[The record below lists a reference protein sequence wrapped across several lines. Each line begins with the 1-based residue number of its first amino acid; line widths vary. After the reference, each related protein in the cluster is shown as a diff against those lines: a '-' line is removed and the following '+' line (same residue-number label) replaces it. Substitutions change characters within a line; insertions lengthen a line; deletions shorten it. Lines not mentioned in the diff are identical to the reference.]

1 LAMDHNKHITG
12 TDMSHI
18 KDRGRV
24 IDSWAN
30 IYDIV
35 NYFVFMIFG
44 GGGNLRNEIAGMAKL
59 REAKSVLDIG
69 CGTGNLSLEIVK
81 RLPSGGHVIG
91 IDAGEKMV
99 TLAKNKLHNAQS
111 PIQFL
116 RVSAENISFKDEVFN
131 CVFNVFLLHHLPMEL
146 KIAAFNEMYRVLRK
160 GGELV
165 TVDVDK
171 PSTLLGKLIGLS
183 RYHVKEIRDNMKAPL
198 DSLLAEAGFENIRI
212 LKKKWG
218 IFSYIYATKT
228 GNDYSFKGN

>member
-1 LAMDHNKHITG
+1 MNQDKQIIGNIESSVHRVN
-12 TDMSHI
+12 SSS
-18 KDRGRV
+18 RV

-44 GGGNLRNEIAGMAKL
+44 GGNNLRNEIVGMAKL

-69 CGTGNLSLEIVK
+69 CGTGNLSLEIVR
-81 RLPSGGHVIG
+81 RLPAGGHVIG

-99 TLAKNKLHNAQS
+99 ALAKNKLQEKQM

-116 RVSAENISFKDEVFN
+116 RVSAENVPFKDEVFD

-146 KIAAFNEMYRVLRK
+146 KRAAFNEMYRVLKK

-171 PSTLLGKLIGLS
+171 PSTLLGKLIDLS
-183 RYHVKEIRDNMKAPL
+183 RYHVKEIRDNMKVPL
-198 DSLLAEAGFENIRI
+198 ELLLTEAGFKNIKV

-218 IFSYIYATKT
+218 IFSYIRAVKT
-228 GNDYSFKGN
+228 G

>member
-1 LAMDHNKHITG
+1 MLATNYNKHITEN
-12 TDMSHI
+12 DEFHV
-18 KDRGRV
+18 KNRGRV

-44 GGGNLRNEIAGMAKL
+44 GGNNLRNEIAGMAKL

-81 RLPSGGHVIG
+81 RLSSGGRVIG
-91 IDAGEKMV
+91 VDAGEKMV

-116 RVSAENISFKDEVFN
+116 RVSAGSISFKDEVFD

-146 KIAAFNEMYRVLRK
+146 KIAAFNEMYRVLKK

-183 RYHVKEIRDNMKAPL
+183 RYHVKEIRDNMKVPL
-198 DSLLAEAGFENIRI
+198 ELLLTEAGFKNIKV

-218 IFSYIYATKT
+218 IFSYIRAVKT
-228 GNDYSFKGN
+228 G

>member
-1 LAMDHNKHITG
+1 LATNYNKHITEN
-12 TDMSHI
+12 DEFHV
-18 KDRGRV
+18 KNRGRV

-35 NYFVFMIFG
+35 NYIVFMIFG
-44 GGGNLRNEIAGMAKL
+44 GGNNLRNEIAGMAKL
-59 REAKSVLDIG
+59 KEAKSVLDVG

-81 RLPSGGHVIG
+81 RLPSGGRVIG
-91 IDAGEKMV
+91 VDAGEKMV

-116 RVSAENISFKDEVFN
+116 RVSAGSISFKDEVFD

-146 KIAAFNEMYRVLRK
+146 KIAAFNEMYRVLKK

-183 RYHVKEIRDNMKAPL
+183 RYHVKEIRDNMKVPL
-198 DSLLAEAGFENIRI
+198 ELLLTEAGFKNIKV

-218 IFSYIYATKT
+218 IFSYIRAVKT
-228 GNDYSFKGN
+228 G

>member
-1 LAMDHNKHITG
+1 MDHNKHITG
-12 TDMSHI
+12 TDISHI

-44 GGGNLRNEIAGMAKL
+44 GGSSLRNEIVGMAKL
-59 REAKSVLDIG
+59 KEAKSVLDVG
-69 CGTGNLSLEIVK
+69 CGTGNLALEIAK
-81 RLPSGGHVIG
+81 WLPSDGYVIG

-99 TLAKNKLHNAQS
+99 ILAKNKLQDTQI

-116 RVSAENISFKDEVFN
+116 RVSAEKISFKDEVFD

-146 KIAAFNEMYRVLRK
+146 KLAAFKEMYRVLKK

-183 RYHVKEIRDNMKAPL
+183 RYHVKEIRDNMRASL
-198 DSLLAEAGFENIRI
+198 DLLLTDAGFTNIRI
-212 LKKKWG
+212 MKKKWG
-218 IFSYIYATKT
+218 IFSYIHATKT
-228 GNDYSFKGN
+228 V

>member
-1 LAMDHNKHITG
+1 MNQDKQIIGNIESSVHRVN
-12 TDMSHI
+12 SSS
-18 KDRGRV
+18 RV

-44 GGGNLRNEIAGMAKL
+44 GGNNLRNEIADMAKL
-59 REAKSVLDIG
+59 KEAKSVLDVG
-69 CGTGNLSLEIVK
+69 CGTGNLSLEIVR
-81 RLPSGGHVIG
+81 RLPFGGHVIG
-91 IDAGEKMV
+91 IDAGERMV

-116 RVSAENISFKDEVFN
+116 RVSAGNISFKDEVFN

-146 KIAAFNEMYRVLRK
+146 KIAAFNEMYRVLKK

-183 RYHVKEIRDNMKAPL
+183 RYHVKEIRDNMKVPL
-198 DSLLAEAGFENIRI
+198 ELLLTEAGFKNIKV

-218 IFSYIYATKT
+218 IFSYIRAVKT
-228 GNDYSFKGN
+228 G

>member
-1 LAMDHNKHITG
+1 LATNYNKHITEN
-12 TDMSHI
+12 DEFHV
-18 KDRGRV
+18 KNRGRV

-44 GGGNLRNEIAGMAKL
+44 GGNNLRNEIAGMAKL
-59 REAKSVLDIG
+59 KEAKSVLDVG

-81 RLPSGGHVIG
+81 RLPSGGRVIG
-91 IDAGEKMV
+91 VDAGEKMV

-116 RVSAENISFKDEVFN
+116 RVSAGSISFKDEVFD

-146 KIAAFNEMYRVLRK
+146 KIAAFNEMYRVLKK

-183 RYHVKEIRDNMKAPL
+183 RYHVKEIRDNMKVPL
-198 DSLLAEAGFENIRI
+198 ELLLTEAGFKNIKV

-218 IFSYIYATKT
+218 IFSYIRAVKT
-228 GNDYSFKGN
+228 G

>member
-1 LAMDHNKHITG
+1 MNQDKQIIGNIESSVHRVN
-12 TDMSHI
+12 SSS
-18 KDRGRV
+18 RV

-44 GGGNLRNEIAGMAKL
+44 GGNNLRNEIAGMAKL

-91 IDAGEKMV
+91 VDAGEKMV
-99 TLAKNKLHNAQS
+99 ALAKNKLQERQM

-116 RVSAENISFKDEVFN
+116 RVSAESVPFKDEVFD

-146 KIAAFNEMYRVLRK
+146 KIAAFKEMYRVLKK

-183 RYHVKEIRDNMKAPL
+183 RYHVKEIRDNMKVPL
-198 DSLLAEAGFENIRI
+198 ELLLTDAGFNNIKI

-218 IFSYIYATKT
+218 IFSYICAAKT
-228 GNDYSFKGN
+228 G

>member
-1 LAMDHNKHITG
+1 MLATNYNKHITEN
-12 TDMSHI
+12 DEFHV
-18 KDRGRV
+18 KNRGRV

-35 NYFVFMIFG
+35 NYIVFMIFG
-44 GGGNLRNEIAGMAKL
+44 GGNNLRNEIAGMAKL
-59 REAKSVLDIG
+59 REAKSVLDVG

-81 RLPSGGHVIG
+81 RLPSGGRVIG
-91 IDAGEKMV
+91 VDAGEKMV
-99 TLAKNKLHNAQS
+99 ALAKNKLQERQM

-116 RVSAENISFKDEVFN
+116 RVSAESVPFKDEVFD

-146 KIAAFNEMYRVLRK
+146 KIAAFKEMYRVLKK

-183 RYHVKEIRDNMKAPL
+183 RYHVKEIRDNMKVPL
-198 DSLLAEAGFENIRI
+198 ELLLTDAGFNNIKI

-218 IFSYIYATKT
+218 IFSYICAAKT
-228 GNDYSFKGN
+228 G

>member
-1 LAMDHNKHITG
+1 MLATNYNKHITEN
-12 TDMSHI
+12 DEFHV
-18 KDRGRV
+18 KNRGRV

-44 GGGNLRNEIAGMAKL
+44 GGNNLRNEIAGMAKL
-59 REAKSVLDIG
+59 KEAKSVLDVG

-81 RLPSGGHVIG
+81 RLPSGGRVIG
-91 IDAGEKMV
+91 VDAGEKMV

-116 RVSAENISFKDEVFN
+116 RVSAGSISFKDEVFD

-146 KIAAFNEMYRVLRK
+146 KIAAFNEMYRVLKK

-183 RYHVKEIRDNMKAPL
+183 RYHVKEIRGSLQTPL
-198 DSLLAEAGFENIRI
+198 DLLLADAGFNDIRI
-212 LKKKWG
+212 LKKKYG
-218 IFSYIYATKT
+218 IFSYIHATKT
-228 GNDYSFKGN
+228 V

>member
-1 LAMDHNKHITG
+1 M
-12 TDMSHI
+12 I
-18 KDRGRV
+18 KNNSFNSIKKSRV

-44 GGGNLRNEIAGMAKL
+44 GGNNLRNEIVGMAKL

-69 CGTGNLSLEIVK
+69 CGTGNLSLEIVR
-81 RLPSGGHVIG
+81 RLPAGGHVIG

-99 TLAKNKLHNAQS
+99 ALAKNKLQEKQM

-116 RVSAENISFKDEVFN
+116 RVSAENVPFKDEVFD

-146 KIAAFNEMYRVLRK
+146 KRAAFNEMYRVLKK

-183 RYHVKEIRDNMKAPL
+183 RYHVKEIRDNMKVPL
-198 DSLLAEAGFENIRI
+198 ELQLRDTGFANTII
-212 LKKKWG
+212 MKKKWG
-218 IFSYIYATKT
+218 IFSYIYATKV
-228 GNDYSFKGN
+228 

>member
-1 LAMDHNKHITG
+1 MNQDKQIIGNIESSVHRVN
-12 TDMSHI
+12 SSS
-18 KDRGRV
+18 RV

-44 GGGNLRNEIAGMAKL
+44 GGNNLRNEIADMAKL
-59 REAKSVLDIG
+59 KEAKSVLDVG
-69 CGTGNLSLEIVK
+69 CGTGNLSLEIVR
-81 RLPSGGHVIG
+81 RLPFGGHVIG

-116 RVSAENISFKDEVFN
+116 RVSAGNISFKDEVFN

-146 KIAAFNEMYRVLRK
+146 KIAAFNEMYRVLKK

-171 PSTLLGKLIGLS
+171 PSNLLGKLIGLS
-183 RYHVKEIRDNMKAPL
+183 RYHVKEIRDNMKTPL
-198 DSLLAEAGFENIRI
+198 DSLLAEAGFKKIRI
-212 LKKKWG
+212 LKRKWG
-218 IFSYIYATKT
+218 IFSYIHAVKT
-228 GNDYSFKGN
+228 GE

>member
-1 LAMDHNKHITG
+1 MNQDKQIIGNIESSVHRVN
-12 TDMSHI
+12 SSS
-18 KDRGRV
+18 RV

-44 GGGNLRNEIAGMAKL
+44 GGNNLRNEIAGMAKL

-165 TVDVDK
+165 TVDVDN

-183 RYHVKEIRDNMKAPL
+183 RYHVKEIRDNMKVPL
-198 DSLLAEAGFENIRI
+198 ELLLTEAGFKNIKV

-218 IFSYIYATKT
+218 IFSYIRAVKT
-228 GNDYSFKGN
+228 G

>member
-1 LAMDHNKHITG
+1 LLATNYNKHITEN
-12 TDMSHI
+12 DEFHV
-18 KDRGRV
+18 KNRGRV

-44 GGGNLRNEIAGMAKL
+44 GGNNLRNEIAGMAKL
-59 REAKSVLDIG
+59 KEAKSVLDVG

-81 RLPSGGHVIG
+81 RLPSGGRVIG
-91 IDAGEKMV
+91 VDAGEKMV

-116 RVSAENISFKDEVFN
+116 RVSAGSISFKDEVFD

-146 KIAAFNEMYRVLRK
+146 KIAAFNEMYRVLKK

-183 RYHVKEIRDNMKAPL
+183 RYHVKEIRDNMKVPL
-198 DSLLAEAGFENIRI
+198 ELLLTEAGFKNIKV

-218 IFSYIYATKT
+218 IFSYIRAVKT
-228 GNDYSFKGN
+228 G

>member
-1 LAMDHNKHITG
+1 
-12 TDMSHI
+12 
-18 KDRGRV
+18 
-24 IDSWAN
+24 
-30 IYDIV
+30 
-35 NYFVFMIFG
+35 
-44 GGGNLRNEIAGMAKL
+44 MAKL

-69 CGTGNLSLEIVK
+69 CGTGNLALEIVK
-81 RLPSGGHVIG
+81 GLPSDGYVIG

-99 TLAKNKLHNAQS
+99 TLAKNKLQEKQM

-116 RVSAENISFKDEVFN
+116 RVSAENISFKDGVFD

-146 KIAAFNEMYRVLRK
+146 KIAAFKEMYRVLKK

-171 PSTLLGKLIGLS
+171 PSNLLGKLIGFS
-183 RYHVKEIRDNMKAPL
+183 RYYVKEIRDNMKTPL

-218 IFSYIYATKT
+218 IFSYVHATKT
-228 GNDYSFKGN
+228 V

>member
-1 LAMDHNKHITG
+1 MDHKKHITETG
-12 TDMSHI
+12 IHHI
-18 KDRGRV
+18 KNRGRI

-44 GGGNLRNEIAGMAKL
+44 GGDNLRNEIAGMAKL
-59 REAKSVLDIG
+59 KEAKSVLDIG
-69 CGTGNLSLEIVK
+69 CGTGNLALEIVK
-81 RLPSGGHVIG
+81 WLPSDGYVVG
-91 IDAGEKMV
+91 IDAGERMV
-99 TLAKNKLHNAQS
+99 VLAKNKLQNKQI

-116 RVSAENISFKDEVFN
+116 RVSAESISFKDMAFD

-146 KIAAFNEMYRVLRK
+146 KIAAFKEMYRVLKK

-183 RYHVKEIRDNMKAPL
+183 RYHVKEIRDNMRVPL
-198 DSLLAEAGFENIRI
+198 DLLLTDAGFMNIRI
-212 LKKKWG
+212 IKKRWG
-218 IFSYIYATKT
+218 IFSYIRAVKME
-228 GNDYSFKGN
+228 NN

>member
-1 LAMDHNKHITG
+1 MLATNYNKHITEN
-12 TDMSHI
+12 DEFHV
-18 KDRGRV
+18 KNRGRV

-44 GGGNLRNEIAGMAKL
+44 GGNNLRNEIAGMAKL
-59 REAKSVLDIG
+59 KEAKSVLDVG

-81 RLPSGGHVIG
+81 RLPSGGRVIG
-91 IDAGEKMV
+91 VDAGEKMV

-116 RVSAENISFKDEVFN
+116 RVSAGSISFKDEVFD

-146 KIAAFNEMYRVLRK
+146 KIAAFNEMYRVLKK

-183 RYHVKEIRDNMKAPL
+183 RYHVKEIRDNMKVPL
-198 DSLLAEAGFENIRI
+198 ELLLTEAGFKNIKV

-218 IFSYIYATKT
+218 IFSYIRAVKT
-228 GNDYSFKGN
+228 G

>member
-1 LAMDHNKHITG
+1 MLATNYNKHITEN
-12 TDMSHI
+12 DEFHV
-18 KDRGRV
+18 KNRGRV

-44 GGGNLRNEIAGMAKL
+44 GGNNLRNEIAGMAKL
-59 REAKSVLDIG
+59 REAKSVLDVG

-81 RLPSGGHVIG
+81 RLPSGGRVIG
-91 IDAGEKMV
+91 VDAGEKMV

-116 RVSAENISFKDEVFN
+116 RVSAGSISFKDEVFD

-146 KIAAFNEMYRVLRK
+146 KIAAFNEMYRVLKK

-183 RYHVKEIRDNMKAPL
+183 RYHVKEIRDNMKVPL
-198 DSLLAEAGFENIRI
+198 ELLLTEAGFKNIKV

-218 IFSYIYATKT
+218 IFSYIRAVKT
-228 GNDYSFKGN
+228 G

>member
-1 LAMDHNKHITG
+1 MNQDKQIIGNIESSVHRVN
-12 TDMSHI
+12 SSS
-18 KDRGRV
+18 RV

-44 GGGNLRNEIAGMAKL
+44 GGNNLRNEIAGMAKL

-81 RLPSGGHVIG
+81 RLSSGGRVIG
-91 IDAGEKMV
+91 VDAGEKMV
-99 TLAKNKLHNAQS
+99 TLAKNKLQERQMS
-111 PIQFL
+111 IQFL
-116 RVSAENISFKDEVFN
+116 RVSAESVPFKDEVFD

-146 KIAAFNEMYRVLRK
+146 KIAAFNEMYRVLKK

-171 PSTLLGKLIGLS
+171 PSNFLGKLIGLS

-198 DSLLAEAGFENIRI
+198 DSLLAEAGFENII
-212 LKKKWG
+212 IMKKKWG
-218 IFSYIYATKT
+218 IFSYIYATKV
-228 GNDYSFKGN
+228 

>member
-1 LAMDHNKHITG
+1 MLATNYNKHITEN
-12 TDMSHI
+12 DEFHV
-18 KDRGRV
+18 KNRGRV

-44 GGGNLRNEIAGMAKL
+44 GGNNLRNEIAGMAKL
-59 REAKSVLDIG
+59 KEAKSVLDVG

-81 RLPSGGHVIG
+81 RLPSGGRVIG
-91 IDAGEKMV
+91 VDAGEKMV

-116 RVSAENISFKDEVFN
+116 RVSAGSISFKDEVFD

-146 KIAAFNEMYRVLRK
+146 KIAAFNEMYRVLKK

-183 RYHVKEIRDNMKAPL
+183 RYHVKEIRDNMKVPL
-198 DSLLAEAGFENIRI
+198 ELLLTEAGFKNIKV

-218 IFSYIYATKT
+218 IFSYIRAVKME
-228 GNDYSFKGN
+228 NNW

>member
-1 LAMDHNKHITG
+1 MNYSKNISENDV
-12 TDMSHI
+12 SHV
-18 KDRGRV
+18 KDRGRI

-44 GGGNLRNEIAGMAKL
+44 GGSSLRNEIVGMAKL
-59 REAKSVLDIG
+59 KEAKSVLDVG
-69 CGTGNLSLEIVK
+69 CGTGNLALEIAK
-81 RLPSGGHVIG
+81 WLPSDGYVIG

-99 TLAKNKLHNAQS
+99 ILAKNKLQDTQI

-116 RVSAENISFKDEVFN
+116 RVSAEKISFKDEVFD

-146 KIAAFNEMYRVLRK
+146 KLATFKEMYRVLKK

-198 DSLLAEAGFENIRI
+198 DLLLSDAGFKNIRI

-218 IFSYIYATKT
+218 IFSYLCATKI
-228 GNDYSFKGN
+228 

>member
-1 LAMDHNKHITG
+1 MDHNKHITG
-12 TDMSHI
+12 TDISHI

-44 GGGNLRNEIAGMAKL
+44 GGNNLRNEIVSMAKL
-59 REAKSVLDIG
+59 KEAKSVLDIG

-99 TLAKNKLHNAQS
+99 TLAKNKLQEKQI

-116 RVSAENISFKDEVFN
+116 RVSAESVPFKDEVFD
-131 CVFNVFLLHHLPMEL
+131 CIFNVFLLHHLPMEL
-146 KIAAFNEMYRVLRK
+146 KIAAFKEMYRVLKK
-160 GGELV
+160 GGEVV

-171 PSTLLGKLIGLS
+171 PSTFLGKLIGLS

-198 DSLLAEAGFENIRI
+198 ELLLSDTGFTNIRI
-212 LKKKWG
+212 MKKKWG
-218 IFSYIYATKT
+218 IFSYIHATKT
-228 GNDYSFKGN
+228 V